1 MPTTAE
7 TSNRPRRR
15 TSSTWVVPA
24 TAVVIGVVFFAVQ
37 YAHGRHSD
45 AVSSLVI
52 MVLFAAVLAIFG
64 NRSET
69 VSLLRG
75 GDGDERARHIATRA
89 LATTGGLL
97 CLVLPVGLII
107 QTARGADTAVW
118 SGLCALA
125 GVVFV
130 GALATLKHRG

>member
-15 TSSTWVVPA
+15 AASTWVVPA
-24 TAVVIGVVFFAVQ
+24 TAIAIGIAFFVVQ
-37 YAHGRHSD
+37 YAHGHHSD

-52 MVLFAAVLAIFG
+52 MVLFAAVLAVFG
-64 NRSET
+64 SRSET

-75 GDGDERARHIATRA
+75 GAEDERTRHITTRA

-107 QTARGADTAVW
+107 QAARGADTAVW
-118 SGLCALA
+118 SGLSGLAGLSFVVALA
-125 GVVFV
+125 AF
-130 GALATLKHRG
+130 KHRG